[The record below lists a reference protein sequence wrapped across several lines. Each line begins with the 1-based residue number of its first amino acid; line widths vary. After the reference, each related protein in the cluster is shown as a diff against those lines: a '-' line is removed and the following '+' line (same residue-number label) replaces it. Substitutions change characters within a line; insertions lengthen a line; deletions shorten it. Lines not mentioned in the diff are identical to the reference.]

1 MLASPALLRLAA
13 SFVLSLLIAGCA
25 TPEDPARIELRA
37 RLKQTA
43 VLSEQELGR
52 MLNEVDRSI
61 GDKVVRFT
69 QEAVPGELSAGE
81 LSAGELSKD
90 QREVVFGMLTNH
102 NGVYDEGLS
111 TSGDAAV
118 RVFNAPGLSLHAE
131 YSAARRLFVDLE
143 TFLPRR
149 FEFRYEFPGMGDYS
163 LELAVDP

>member
-1 MLASPALLRLAA
+1 MLASTALPRLAA
-13 SFVLSLLIAGCA
+13 SFVLWLLMAGCA

-43 VLSEQELGR
+43 ILSEQELGR

-61 GDKVVRFT
+61 GEKVVRFT
-69 QEAVPGELSAGE
+69 QNAVTGEPITVQLGTGELNKE
-81 LSAGELSKD
+81 
-90 QREVVFGMLTNH
+90 QREVVLGMLTNH

-111 TSGDAAV
+111 TVGDAPV

-163 LELAVDP
+163 LELVVEP

>member
-81 LSAGELSKD
+81 LSKD

-131 YSAARRLFVDLE
+131 YSAARRLFVDVE
-143 TFLPRR
+143 TFLPLR

-163 LELAVDP
+163 LELVVQP

>member
-1 MLASPALLRLAA
+1 MAS
-13 SFVLSLLIAGCA
+13 CA
-25 TPEDPARIELRA
+25 PPEEPARIELRA
-37 RLKQTA
+37 RLKQAA
-43 VLSEQELGR
+43 VLSEEELGR

-69 QEAVPGELSAGE
+69 RDAAAGEPGAAGGELNKE
-81 LSAGELSKD
+81 
-90 QREVVFGMLTNH
+90 QREVVLGMLTNH

-111 TSGDAAV
+111 KAGDAPV

-149 FEFRYEFPGMGDYS
+149 FEFKYEFEGMGDYS
-163 LELAVDP
+163 LELVVDP